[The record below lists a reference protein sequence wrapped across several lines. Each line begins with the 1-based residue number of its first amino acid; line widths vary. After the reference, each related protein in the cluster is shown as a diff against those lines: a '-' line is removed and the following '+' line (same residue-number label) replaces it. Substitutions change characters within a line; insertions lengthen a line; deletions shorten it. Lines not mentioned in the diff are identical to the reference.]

1 MAELN
6 QRFISFSKL
15 SCDYFCLLIC
25 IFIQISCLYVE
36 RFFNVNRWRSMGQS
50 YYLGLNIA
58 FPDTVGMT
66 TNIIWTTFVPD
77 FRFVLIVVAA
87 PPTSRI
93 INVWLKIVIMCR
105 IGCSHSSRAGQNNI
119 VPGSTRF
126 FMFCV
131 YFVKK
136 KM

>member
-1 MAELN
+1 
-6 QRFISFSKL
+6 
-15 SCDYFCLLIC
+15 
-25 IFIQISCLYVE
+25 
-36 RFFNVNRWRSMGQS
+36 MGQS
-50 YYLGLNIA
+50 FYLFNIA

-119 VPGSTRF
+119 VPGSTNK
-126 FMFCV
+126 V
-131 YFVKK
+131 LEGKK
-136 KM
+136 TGSRQDLGCNVINNKKRKK